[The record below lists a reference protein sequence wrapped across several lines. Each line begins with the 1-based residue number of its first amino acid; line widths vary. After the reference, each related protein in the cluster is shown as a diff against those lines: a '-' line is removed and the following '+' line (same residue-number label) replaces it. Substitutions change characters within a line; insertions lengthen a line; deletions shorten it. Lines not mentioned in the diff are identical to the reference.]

1 MAAPAASQT
10 SENETNRLPADR
22 CDRYLHDN
30 VQQRRP
36 RPSHPQLKELR
47 HRNEMMTATRRV
59 ARPTAT
65 AW

>member
-1 MAAPAASQT
+1 MAALAASQT

-36 RPSHPQLKELR
+36 TPSHRQLKELCY
-47 HRNEMMTATRRV
+47 RNEMMTPDDSPDRP
-59 ARPTAT
+59 ARAL
-65 AW
+65 